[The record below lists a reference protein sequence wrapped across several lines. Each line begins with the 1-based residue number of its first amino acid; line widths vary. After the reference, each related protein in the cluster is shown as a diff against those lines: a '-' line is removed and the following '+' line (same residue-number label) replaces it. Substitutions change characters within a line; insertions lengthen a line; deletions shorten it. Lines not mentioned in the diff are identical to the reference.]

1 MKQSLFSFFNYQAP
15 LRRELSHVAEC
26 LIYKKILITGAGGS
40 IGLALGQEIC
50 KFKPL
55 SLILLENTENNLFF
69 IEHELSDF
77 SAGVNIV
84 PILGDIN
91 DDTLLDNVFKKYS
104 PEIIFHAAAFKHVS
118 ILEHH
123 PMSAIENNVLGTYA
137 LAKKAVRYQ
146 SEKLVMLSTDKAV
159 NPLSIMGAS
168 KRIAELIL
176 SGLATDK
183 TSLMAVRFGNVIGSR
198 GSVIPIFSEK
208 IKQKKPLSVTDPA
221 ASRYFLTMIEAVNYV
236 FESSCLGNPG
246 DILIPDLREPVSIL
260 ELAEHLIRESGLIP
274 YQDIPIVFTGLR
286 DGEKKQEELIYAGEE
301 PLQTEIKG
309 IRRIIPPK
317 DSSAKVEQWI
327 KSLEECLKQRNIQ
340 NLIKSVCRIVPEY
353 QPSQTIL
360 NAD

>member
-1 MKQSLFSFFNYQAP
+1 
-15 LRRELSHVAEC
+15 
-26 LIYKKILITGAGGS
+26 
-40 IGLALGQEIC
+40 
-50 KFKPL
+50 
-55 SLILLENTENNLFF
+55 
-69 IEHELSDF
+69 
-77 SAGVNIV
+77 
-84 PILGDIN
+84 
-91 DDTLLDNVFKKYS
+91 
-104 PEIIFHAAAFKHVS
+104 
-118 ILEHH
+118 
-123 PMSAIENNVLGTYA
+123 MSAIENNVLGTYA

-236 FESSCLGNPG
+236 FESSCVGNPG

-260 ELAEHLIRESGLIP
+260 ELAEHLIRESRLIP

-309 IRRIIPPK
+309 NRRIIPPK

-327 KSLEECLKQRNIQ
+327 TSLEECLKQRNIQ